1 MQIKGFSLNMAGK
14 DKTSLDIDHMKI
26 PQEVKE
32 KIKQIKDK
40 IEHLKE
46 RLLKS
51 YDKIIVGVSILPP
64 PRKNPQEQ
72 QENPTLQKEAEEDK
86 DKINV
91 LVLID
96 DINFKREQHKEK
108 FDNIFEKIDKIAE
121 EVDKKIKIQSMT
133 LFELRESCFDGKY
146 EILNLIALSTP
157 VYDPTDIIAAIR
169 VSEVH
174 KGMVIEKFEKYIVSY
189 VAAGSLFRGEKS
201 NDIDVYIIVDDTDV
215 KRMSRFELKERLR
228 SMIITMSY
236 DAADMAMVKKSFHI
250 QVYILTDFW
259 ESVKD
264 ANPVIFTF
272 LRDGVPLFD
281 RGVFMPWKI
290 LLNMGRIKPSRESIE
305 LNMDMGEK
313 LIDRAKKKL
322 LGIAAE
328 DVYYAVLNPSQA
340 ALMLYGLSPPT
351 PKETIKLFQ
360 EVFVEKEK
368 LIEIKYAKVLEDTVR
383 LYKDV
388 DHQKIKEITGKELDS
403 YLADANLFIKRI
415 NKLFEQIERKRF
427 GEGIKDVYASCI
439 SVTKDVLLASNVS
452 FNDANLEKMLKEYV
466 SKNSLNP
473 RLLEIFKEIKKAKL
487 DYEAKKLSREEAE
500 KVKREARTYV
510 RLMVEQLQR
519 KKSLEFER
527 AKITFKHG
535 ELVGEALFLE
545 KDVFITLDVKAKDKE
560 IKKAQYNEDGKIFD
574 HKDSNVEEMDASIAK
589 SKPAK
594 KITIN
599 KALLE
604 SLKHIAGHEIE
615 VFY

>member
-1 MQIKGFSLNMAGK
+1 MQIRGFRLMTNK
-14 DKTSLDIDHMKI
+14 KNSLDIEHLKI

-40 IEHLKE
+40 IEHLKD
-46 RLLKS
+46 RLLKE

-64 PRKNPQEQ
+64 PKKSPEQKHANPVE
-72 QENPTLQKEAEEDK
+72 EQKEEEEK

-108 FDNIFEKIDKIAE
+108 FENIFEKIDKLSE
-121 EVDKKIKIQSMT
+121 EIDKKIKIQSMT

-157 VYDPTDIIAAIR
+157 IYDPSDLIAAIR

-201 NDIDVYIIVDDTDV
+201 NDIDVYVIVDDTDV

-236 DAADMAMVKKSFHI
+236 DAADIAYVKKSFHI

-290 LLNMGRIKPSRESIE
+290 LLNMGRIRPSRESIE

-313 LIDRAKKKL
+313 LVDRAKKKL

-340 ALMLYGLSPPT
+340 ALMLYGLNPPT
-351 PKETIKLFQ
+351 PKETVKLFE
-360 EVFVEKEK
+360 EVFVQKEK
-368 LIEIKYAKVLEDTVR
+368 LIEPKYATILEKVVR

-388 DHQKIKEITGKELDS
+388 DHQKLKEISGKDLDL

-427 GEGIKDVYASCI
+427 GESIKEVYSSCI
-439 SVTKDVLLASNVS
+439 AATKDVLDASGVS
-452 FNDANLEKMLKEYV
+452 FNDANLERVLKEYV
-466 SKNSLNP
+466 SKNNLNP
-473 RLLEIFKEIKKAKL
+473 RLFDIFREVKKAKQ
-487 DYEAKKLSREEAE
+487 DYDAKKLSREEAE

-527 AKITFKHG
+527 ARLSFKHG
-535 ELVGEALFLE
+535 ESVGEALFLE
-545 KDVFITLDVKAKDKE
+545 KEVFITLDVKAKEKE
-560 IKKAQYNEDGKIFD
+560 IKKASYSEDGKIFE
-574 HKDSNVEEMDASIAK
+574 HKDSSTQEMDAAIAK

-594 KITIN
+594 KLTIN
-599 KALLE
+599 KTLLD

>member
-1 MQIKGFSLNMAGK
+1 MSNKKNSV
-14 DKTSLDIDHMKI
+14 DIENMKI
-26 PQEVKE
+26 PPEIKE
-32 KIKQIKDK
+32 KIKQLQEKIGHFKDK
-40 IEHLKE
+40 
-46 RLLKS
+46 LLKD
-51 YDKIIVGVSILPP
+51 YDKLIVGVSILPP
-64 PRKNPQEQ
+64 PRKNPQEAK
-72 QENPTLQKEAEEDK
+72 ENPLEEKEEDK
-86 DKINV
+86 DNIHV
-91 LVLID
+91 LVLVD

-108 FDNIFEKIDKIAE
+108 FDNIFEKIDKISLE
-121 EVDKKIKIQSMT
+121 IDKKIKVQSMT

-157 VYDPTDIIAAIR
+157 IYDPTDIIAAIR

-174 KGMVIEKFEKYIVSY
+174 KGMVLEKFEKYIVSY

-201 NDIDVYIIVDDTDV
+201 NDIDVYLIVDDTDV
-215 KRMSRFELKERLR
+215 KRMSRYELKERLR

-236 DAADMAMVKKSFHI
+236 DAADIAYVKKSFHI

-281 RGVFMPWKI
+281 RGVFMPWKL

-351 PKETIKLFQ
+351 PKETIKLFE
-360 EVFVEKEK
+360 EVFVQKEK
-368 LIEIKYAKVLEDTVR
+368 LIEPKYSKILENAVK

-388 DHQKIKEITGKELDS
+388 DHQKIKEITGKELDL
-403 YLADANLFIKRI
+403 YLLDADLFIKRI
-415 NKLFEQIERKRF
+415 KKLFEQIEKKRF
-427 GEGIKDVYASCI
+427 GESIKEVYGSCI
-439 SVTKDVLLASNVS
+439 SVTRDVLSASGVK
-452 FNDANLEKMLKEYV
+452 FNDSNMEKVLKEYL

-473 RLLEIFKEIKKAKL
+473 KLFDMFKEIKRAKK
-487 DYEAKKLSREEAE
+487 DYELKKLSVEEAE
-500 KVKREARTYV
+500 KIKREARTYV

-519 KKSLEFER
+519 KKSFEFER
-527 AKITFKHG
+527 AKITFRHG
-535 ELVGEALFLE
+535 EKVGEALFLE
-545 KDVFITLDVKAKDKE
+545 KDVFITLDIKAKEKE
-560 IKKAQYNEDGKIFD
+560 IKSANYLEDGKI
-574 HKDSNVEEMDASIAK
+574 SNVKDCSLDEMDSAISK

-594 KITIN
+594 KLVIN
-599 KALLE
+599 KTLLE
-604 SLKHIAGHEIE
+604 SLRHIAGHEIE
-615 VFY
+615 VLY